1 MFGLLKEKLTGFVKK
16 LTKQEEEKPVDE
28 IEEKIQNEEPK
39 QEEQKEEKPEEK
51 KEEKQVKDQEEQKE
65 EKPEEEIK
73 EVKEEKL
80 EDELENKEEIKE
92 KLKKEKHKEP
102 KQKKVKNLEEQEIKE
117 EVKPDPKRL
126 VDEKEEPIKKEPEQ
140 IELKPKEK
148 KQEEIIKEKVGE
160 KQEEKKPEKKIKL
173 SLESRLRG
181 LISRKIKIKE
191 KDINS
196 LLDDLE
202 MSLLESDVNLDVAN
216 TLKQEIKD
224 LLVDKEID
232 KGDIEDEI
240 KDAIKQAL
248 INIMDHED
256 RFDLVEKVKQGEKP
270 YKILFIGPNG
280 AGKTTTIAKVSK
292 LLENNN
298 LSSVLSA
305 SDTFRAAAIEQ
316 IGVHGERLNK
326 KVIKGKYGSDP
337 ASVAYDAVNHAKSN
351 NLDAVL
357 IDSAGR
363 QETNKNLID
372 ELRKVGRIIK
382 PDLTIYIG
390 ESIAGHS
397 VIDQIKEFNNAV
409 KIDGVI
415 LTKLDCDAK
424 GGNAISIPRATNIPV
439 VYVGVGQDYEDLIK
453 FQPEQIADE
462 ILG

>member
-1 MFGLLKEKLTGFVKK
+1 MFGLLKDKLSGFVNK
-16 LTKQEEEKPVDE
+16 LTKKEEEKQKEEIKEEIEEINEDSKEEETLDNAPEKQQEPKKQETTKTQEDEKPKEKKEVKKKTEEKEATEEKEKIENKELKDEPKEKEKIEENEEEKPVEIKQVIEKHEE
-28 IEEKIQNEEPK
+28 IEIEKPK
-39 QEEQKEEKPEEK
+39 QEPKIEKPI
-51 KEEKQVKDQEEQKE
+51 
-65 EKPEEEIK
+65 EEIK
-73 EVKEEKL
+73 
-80 EDELENKEEIKE
+80 
-92 KLKKEKHKEP
+92 P
-102 KQKKVKNLEEQEIKE
+102 KQ
-117 EVKPDPKRL
+117 D
-126 VDEKEEPIKKEPEQ
+126 
-140 IELKPKEK
+140 
-148 KQEEIIKEKVGE
+148 
-160 KQEEKKPEKKIKL
+160 KKIKL

-196 LLDDLE
+196 LLEELE
-202 MSLLESDVNLDVAN
+202 LSLLESDVNLDVASA
-216 TLKQEIKD
+216 LKEEIRTS
-224 LLVDKEID
+224 LVDKELD
-232 KGDIEDEI
+232 KSDLEEQIRES
-240 KDAIKQAL
+240 IKQAL

-256 RFDLVEKVKQGEKP
+256 RFDLVEKVKYGKKP

-316 IGVHGERLNK
+316 IGIHGERLNK
-326 KVIKGKYGSDP
+326 KVIKGKYGADP
-337 ASVAYDAVNHAKSN
+337 TSIAYDAVNHAKSN

-363 QETNKNLID
+363 QETNKNLVD
-372 ELRKVGRIIK
+372 QLRKLGRIIE

-397 VIDQIKEFNNAV
+397 VIDQIKEFNQAV
-409 KIDGVI
+409 KIQGVI

-439 VYVGVGQDYEDLIK
+439 VYVGVGQEYEDLIPFK
-453 FQPEQIADE
+453 PDQIADE